1 MWKYSKRQLYGGGGL
16 KRINLGFSDARFPF
30 KTHFWHKF
38 SPLLKCVPKYIH
50 TKLLFLALFATPII
64 VNANVQF
71 WATGVSIEKGWQPDL
86 PQAGNYCWAHVVA
99 SMVGWWQEASVG
111 LPQSAAPKDREEL
124 LKIFRASDP
133 NSTGKHL
140 HLALKWF
147 FDSYYPTLDFNAI
160 HHRID
165 LVSNKDYKVESAAYY
180 DIFSKGYAVGIT
192 EYGHAITGWGAEF
205 KDTDDPTSIQK
216 IWITDSSYNSLK
228 NSIEEYTSNYEI
240 YSKMC
245 KDEPTFCNPNFYL
258 GFQRFESNTEE
269 TGTSGLSIGTLFL
282 DYLIP
287 HDNTNTPQP
296 EKPNPNPEPSKPT
309 PDPVVPVPSPNTTP
323 TKLELIGQPII
334 TTNGKVALY
343 LVQTKDIFH
352 SPFYVEFDLDLIFDR
367 APQGSFSQ
375 VLSSTQNVS
384 ELPKNSD
391 LTTLTSE
398 YAIHFSSNK
407 DGQGILTLQKRVS
420 EQQKVVF
427 ESALAGALSVANNH
441 SSLGQMLNTINAQN
455 LVTAGVET
463 SKVKNF
469 TGSWIKSENLVLN
482 AAFAGVLNENTL
494 LGGFVEAGK
503 GEYETHN
510 DFSNAIVKGD
520 GTSKFIGGGAFVK
533 LISQTT
539 QLNLALRAGQ
549 ICTSYQ
555 ASGFAN
561 TSLINELDL
570 SRFYYGFLG
579 EVDLNLSQ
587 KFQIFTRVSYT
598 NLAKENAKVGTDEF
612 ELNAIHS
619 LIGVAGFKLSHEF
632 NKYFKVY
639 ASVGAEREFM
649 GEANG
654 KNASENY
661 AVSEYFKIP
670 SMRGNSFVGEVG
682 FGFENINLRKNK
694 TNLNTKNPSVKG
706 RNLSNASAKRGFF
719 ANFKAQVKSGQ
730 NKGFGGGLDV
740 GYIF

>member
-1 MWKYSKRQLYGGGGL
+1 MWKYSKRQLYWGGGL
-16 KRINLGFSDARFPF
+16 IKAKNVADGMGILF

-38 SPLLKCVPKYIH
+38 SSLLKFTLKYIRI
-50 TKLLFLALFATPII
+50 KPLFLALFVTPII
-64 VNANVQF
+64 ASANVQF
-71 WATGVSIEKGWQPDL
+71 WAKGVSVEKGWQPDL

-99 SMVGWWQEASVG
+99 SVVGWWQEASVG

-180 DIFSKGYAVGIT
+180 DIFHKGYAVGIT

-205 KDTDDPTSIQK
+205 KDASDPTSIQK

-407 DGQGILTLQKRVS
+407 DGQGVLTLQKRVS

-441 SSLGQMLNTINAQN
+441 SSLGQMFNTINAQN
-455 LVTAGVET
+455 LVTAGIET
-463 SKVKNF
+463 NKVKNF

-482 AAFAGVLNENTL
+482 AAFAGALNENAL

-549 ICTSYQ
+549 IRTSYQ

-561 TSLINELDL
+561 ASLINELDL

-587 KFQIFTRVSYT
+587 KFQIFTRISYT
-598 NLAKENAKVGTDEF
+598 NLAKENAKIGTDEF
-612 ELNAIHS
+612 ELDAIHS
-619 LIGVAGFKLSHEF
+619 LIGVAGFKFTHEF
-632 NKYFKVY
+632 NKYFKAY
-639 ASVGAEREFM
+639 ASMGTEREFM

-661 AVSEYFKIP
+661 AVSEYFKTP

-682 FGFENINLRKNK
+682 FESINLRENK
-694 TNLNTKNPSVKG
+694 TNLNSKNARAKVK
-706 RNLSNASAKRGFF
+706 NLNNANAKRGFF
-719 ANFKAQVKSGQ
+719 ANFKTQVKSGQ

>member
-16 KRINLGFSDARFPF
+16 KRLNLGFSDARFPF

-38 SPLLKCVPKYIH
+38 SPLLKCAPKYIH
-50 TKLLFLALFATPII
+50 AKLLFLALFATPITA
-64 VNANVQF
+64 NANVQF
-71 WATGVSIEKGWQPDL
+71 WAKGVSVEKGWQPDL

-99 SMVGWWQEASVG
+99 SVVGWWQDTSVN
-111 LPQSAAPKDREEL
+111 LPISTAPRDREQLLEL
-124 LKIFRASDP
+124 FRKSDP
-133 NSTGKHL
+133 NSQGKHL
-140 HLALKWF
+140 DLALSWF
-147 FDSYYPTLDFNAI
+147 FQTYYPTLDYNTY
-160 HHRID
+160 HRKIN
-165 LVSNKDYKVESAAYY
+165 LAGNQDYKAESEAYY
-180 DIFSKGYAVGIT
+180 NIFSKGYAVGIT
-192 EYGHAITGWGAEF
+192 TYGHAITGWGAEF
-205 KDTDDPTSIQK
+205 KDASDPTSIQK

-228 NSIEEYTSNYEI
+228 ESIEEYTRNYEF
-240 YSKMC
+240 YAGLCEQNPEFC
-245 KDEPTFCNPNFYL
+245 KPTYL
-258 GFQRFESNTEE
+258 MGFNRFEPRPDGMGSDSV
-269 TGTSGLSIGTLFL
+269 GFGTLLL

-287 HDNTNTPQP
+287 YNDTNTPQP
-296 EKPNPNPEPSKPT
+296 EKPKPDPNPEPPAPQPEPT
-309 PDPVVPVPSPNTTP
+309 IPAE
-323 TKLELIGQPII
+323 KLELIGKPI
-334 TTNGKVALY
+334 TTKDGK
-343 LVQTKDIFH
+343 LVLFFGVRRPNATTLFQ
-352 SPFYVEFDLDLIFDR
+352 PFELNLKEVF
-367 APQGSFSQ
+367 ANTPQGSFSQ
-375 VLSSTQNVS
+375 VLSSTQNVN

-407 DGQGILTLQKRVS
+407 DGQGVLTLQKRVS
-420 EQQKVVF
+420 EQQKVIF

-441 SSLGQMLNTINAQN
+441 SSLGQMFNTINAQN

-463 SKVKNF
+463 NKVKNF

-494 LGGFVEAGK
+494 LGGFMEAGK
-503 GEYETHN
+503 GKYETHN

-549 ICTSYQ
+549 IRTSYQ

-561 TSLINELDL
+561 ASLINELDL

-612 ELNAIHS
+612 ELDAIHS
-619 LIGVAGFKLSHEF
+619 LIGVAGLKLSHEF
-632 NKYFKVY
+632 NKYLKAY

-661 AVSEYFKIP
+661 AVSEYFKTP

-694 TNLNTKNPSVKG
+694 TNLNAKSASVKG
-706 RNLSNASAKRGFF
+706 KNLSNASAKRGFF
-719 ANFKAQVKSGQ
+719 ANFKTQVKSGQ